1 MKIKELKKLLKI
13 IDVDKK
19 VIFFLIFLLII
30 NSFLEVFGIGL
41 IGNYLSLMIT
51 NESIFKNFN
60 FAFFDLS
67 NSYKNLTIILIII
80 FFFKILLQFWINS
93 YILKFIGKVQFKIRN
108 KLINIFQKKNYL
120 DFIEYKKS
128 DITEIVF
135 NLAGIIGHTAMN
147 ALLNLVSSIF
157 LTFSIVIL
165 LAVTNFKIL
174 FLSLFSFLLVFFVF
188 QKTFKN
194 KINKYGKYSS
204 EASTNIFDSINNFY
218 DSFSEIKIL
227 NKKNY
232 FKNLAKI
239 AGFKY
244 YKFQYL
250 YSLISLIPKYLVE
263 LLFIAIALIFLL
275 YLKLNNISFITII
288 PVASIFIFSF
298 LKLMPAFVLIIRNIS
313 DLNFS
318 KYAINK
324 IYNLYKSHIIKDKV
338 FNNKNN
344 LGKFDNFKINI
355 KSFKYPSRNKKIL
368 NNINLSISKN
378 QCIGIIGASGSGK
391 STLLNF
397 ITALVFTPNSKI
409 FVNNNLIEEKN
420 KFLWQNKIAY
430 IKQNTFFF
438 NDTIKENITLEK
450 FRKKFNQTSYQY
462 SIKNSYLKDLMKTS
476 SSNLRQKLGEGAQFI
491 SGGQR
496 QRMAIARSIYHDKE
510 VLVFDEPTSALDD
523 VAKDKILLQLKKLKK
538 IKTIIIVSHDFKV
551 KKICDKIYE
560 IKNNNIKKIK

>member
-1 MKIKELKKLLKI
+1 
-13 IDVDKK
+13 
-19 VIFFLIFLLII
+19 
-30 NSFLEVFGIGL
+30 
-41 IGNYLSLMIT
+41 
-51 NESIFKNFN
+51 
-60 FAFFDLS
+60 
-67 NSYKNLTIILIII
+67 
-80 FFFKILLQFWINS
+80 
-93 YILKFIGKVQFKIRN
+93 
-108 KLINIFQKKNYL
+108 
-120 DFIEYKKS
+120 
-128 DITEIVF
+128 
-135 NLAGIIGHTAMN
+135 
-147 ALLNLVSSIF
+147 
-157 LTFSIVIL
+157 
-165 LAVTNFKIL
+165 
-174 FLSLFSFLLVFFVF
+174 
-188 QKTFKN
+188 
-194 KINKYGKYSS
+194 
-204 EASTNIFDSINNFY
+204 
-218 DSFSEIKIL
+218 
-227 NKKNY
+227 
-232 FKNLAKI
+232 
-239 AGFKY
+239 
-244 YKFQYL
+244 
-250 YSLISLIPKYLVE
+250 
-263 LLFIAIALIFLL
+263 
-275 YLKLNNISFITII
+275 
-288 PVASIFIFSF
+288 
-298 LKLMPAFVLIIRNIS
+298 LIIRNIS

-324 IYNLYKSHIIKDKV
+324 IYNLYKSRIIKDKV
-338 FNNKNN
+338 INNKNN

-378 QCIGIIGASGSGK
+378 QCIGIIGTSGSGK

-397 ITALVFTPNSKI
+397 ITALVFTSNSKI
-409 FVNNNLIEEKN
+409 FVNNILIEEKN

-450 FRKKFNQTSYQY
+450 FRKKFNKASYQY
-462 SIKNSYLKDLMKTS
+462 SINNSYLKDLVKTS

>member
-13 IDVDKK
+13 IDIDKK
-19 VIFFLIFLLII
+19 IIFFLIFLLVI
-30 NSFLEVFGIGL
+30 NSLLEVFGIGL
-41 IGNYLSLMIT
+41 LGNYLSLVIT
-51 NESIFKNFN
+51 NEPIFKNFN
-60 FAFFDLS
+60 FTFFDLS
-67 NSYKNLTIILIII
+67 KAYKDLTIILVII
-80 FFFKILLQFWINS
+80 FLFKILLQFWINS

-108 KLINIFQKKNYL
+108 KLINIFQQKKYL

-147 ALLNLVSSIF
+147 ALLNLVSGVF

-165 LAVTNFKIL
+165 LALTNLKIL
-174 FLSLFSFLLVFFVF
+174 FLSLFSFFLVFFIF
-188 QKTFKN
+188 QKIFKN
-194 KINKYGKYSS
+194 KISKYGKYSS
-204 EASTNIFDSINNFY
+204 DASANIFDSINYFY

-232 FKNLAKI
+232 FKNLIKI

-250 YSLISLIPKYLVE
+250 YSLIALIPKYFVE
-263 LLFIAIALIFLL
+263 LLFIVIALMFFL
-275 YLKLNNISFITII
+275 YLKLNNISLISII

-298 LKLMPAFVLIIRNIS
+298 LKLMPAFVLIIKNIS

-324 IYNLYKSHIIKDKV
+324 IYNLYKTQNTMDQVLSNV
-338 FNNKNN
+338 KNF
-344 LGKFDNFKINI
+344 GQFDNFKINI

-368 NNINLSISKN
+368 NNINLSFSKN
-378 QCIGIIGASGSGK
+378 QCIGIIGTSGSGK

-397 ITALVFTPNSKI
+397 ITGLVFTPNSKI
-409 FVNNNLIEEKN
+409 FVNNILIEEKN

-450 FRKKFNQTSYQY
+450 FRKKFNKVSYQY
-462 SIKNSYLKDLMKTS
+462 SIKNSYLKDLVKNNL
-476 SSNLRQKLGEGAQFI
+476 SNLKQKLGEGAQFI

-523 VAKDKILLQLKKLKK
+523 EAKDKILLQLKKLKK